1 RHEILVGCRVTR
13 RTRPE
18 ITGAIDVATDPFA
31 VRAELSGDLPFR
43 ALLQRVNEAVLRAC
57 PQQGCPSREAK
68 LPRPWA
74 ADRDSPFQIMF
85 LFQEDSTRAG
95 QPSGRDL
102 RSPER
107 DSDTASCE
115 LILDLGQ
122 TPTGVCGGLE
132 YAADLF
138 DAASIE
144 RMAGHFQTLLGGIVV
159 ECHGAPPA
167 ARRLGELP
175 LLTPAARPQL
185 LLEGDRPP
193 VPPP

>member
-1 RHEILVGCRVTR
+1 LALPLRLAQALQTLGEREGISLFVTLLAAFLVLLYRYSNRHEILVGCRVTR

-31 VRAELSGDLPFR
+31 VRTELSGDLPFR
-43 ALLQRVNEAVLRAC
+43 VLLHRVSEAVLGPC

-102 RSPER
+102 RSRER
-107 DSDTASCE
+107 DSNTASYE
-115 LILDLGQ
+115 
-122 TPTGVCGGLE
+122 
-132 YAADLF
+132 
-138 DAASIE
+138 
-144 RMAGHFQTLLGGIVV
+144 
-159 ECHGAPPA
+159 
-167 ARRLGELP
+167 
-175 LLTPAARPQL
+175 L
-185 LLEGDRPP
+185 LLD
-193 VPPP
+193 